1 MHQPILTSAAIL
13 LLLTGTAGGCRNTDQ
28 PEKKAPA
35 STPPAKQVEPSK
47 PAESGSDSG
56 KPTDPQQKV
65 PAVNTTTTAT
75 SPLIT
80 KKHTPTKPG
89 KALIE
94 SGKLPAN
101 LQAAT
106 FGAGCFWGVEST
118 FRKLPGVLATSVG
131 YSGGKTQAPTYDD
144 VCDKGTGH
152 AEVVD
157 VVYDPAV
164 ITYDKLLDTFF
175 TNHNPT
181 QVNRQGP
188 DFGDQYRT
196 VIFFHDDAQK
206 AAAEKAKEALG
217 KSGKWAAPIAT
228 QIVKFEKFWPGED
241 YHQTYLEKKGLDVCH

>member
-89 KALIE
+89 
-94 SGKLPAN
+94 
-101 LQAAT
+101 
-106 FGAGCFWGVEST
+106 
-118 FRKLPGVLATSVG
+118 
-131 YSGGKTQAPTYDD
+131 
-144 VCDKGTGH
+144 
-152 AEVVD
+152 
-157 VVYDPAV
+157 
-164 ITYDKLLDTFF
+164 
-175 TNHNPT
+175 
-181 QVNRQGP
+181 
-188 DFGDQYRT
+188 
-196 VIFFHDDAQK
+196 
-206 AAAEKAKEALG
+206 
-217 KSGKWAAPIAT
+217 
-228 QIVKFEKFWPGED
+228 
-241 YHQTYLEKKGLDVCH
+241 